1 MNVNPFSYLIEKL
14 KGKVDKSGDTMSGT
28 LKIDQQNGTISTE
41 GYSYIHLGNS
51 TPTGT
56 DKNSTGSIRL
66 FASSGK
72 YANIVA
78 GNLTANRAI
87 AFPDNG
93 GTVALTSDFNLTDLT
108 ITLNTNVLYD
118 NNTKVYGVKFGN
130 IAIITGILM
139 VKGAVSRDDVLFT
152 ISGFTPT
159 QLTYC
164 TATKTTANKSFL
176 MRFDANGTQAV
187 VDATPATATSNW
199 DFFGFNMV
207 LYHK

>member
-14 KGKVDKSGDTMSGT
+14 KSKVSKSGDTMTGDLTVDTGT
-28 LKIDQQNGTISTE
+28 STDSVVVIGGSQNYGALRLKAGTTGKQGTIIT
-41 GYSYIHLGNS
+41 
-51 TPTGT
+51 
-56 DKNSTGSIRL
+56 
-66 FASSGK
+66 A
-72 YANIVA
+72 A
-78 GNLTANRAI
+78 LTANRNYI
-87 AFPDNG
+87 LPDKG
-93 GTVALTSDFNLTDLT
+93 GTVALENLTDLT

-139 VKGAVSRDDVLFT
+139 VKGAVSRNDVLFT

-187 VDATPATATSNW
+187 VDETPATATSNW